1 MVTFKEFI
9 SEENKPTNPK
19 LWSKA
24 KSLAKSKFDV
34 YPSAYANGWAAK
46 WYKSKGGGWKKG
58 WSHTEYLRKWFSKDH
73 PDGDWKRVDSKGKVV
88 GDCARDDTDGDGK
101 GDGPKPKCM
110 SKKKR
115 QQLSK
120 KERGAATRAKRKHD
134 SNPDRK
140 GKPINVSNF
149 GKGKLWKHL
158 NKHCRNLVYQE

>member
-1 MVTFKEFI
+1 MEKR
-9 SEENKPTNPK
+9 
-19 LWSKA
+19 L
-24 KSLAKSKFDV
+24 KSYEVFVED
-34 YPSAYANGWAAK
+34 
-46 WYKSKGGGWKKG
+46 
-58 WSHTEYLRKWFSKDH
+58 LRKWFSKDH

-110 SKKKR
+110 SRKKR

-149 GKGKLWKHL
+149 GKGKL
-158 NKHCRNLVYQE
+158 